1 MQPGSNCCLL
11 QAASSHLVCTASSP
25 LLFFSQRCQPLGFV
39 LRFLL
44 ALNFKSS
51 TAFAE
56 RPFSTAERKRAAM
69 KRVQHKDSSFF
80 GGRCL
85 YSLFSDFSLF
95 EVATFILQKIL
106 LDDTGLAYICQT
118 YERFSHVAMI
128 LVRLFVSSAYKKLN
142 VFSSSQHLQQ
152 LF

>member
-11 QAASSHLVCTASSP
+11 QPASSHLVCTASSP
-25 LLFFSQRCQPLGFV
+25 LLFFSPRCQPLGFV

-69 KRVQHKDSSFF
+69 KRVQHKDFLF
-80 GGRCL
+80 WGRCL

-142 VFSSSQHLQQ
+142 VFSISQHLQQ